1 MVGGFYFGRSLA
13 GIARVLR
20 AHGHRVVALQTYP
33 ADLDRDEFPGPPG
46 RRPLLG
52 RSSFDGFVVMTTAL
66 ADAEL
71 RELDASGVP
80 LVLLG
85 VRADGLRA
93 PAVSPDNAGGVRAA
107 VDHLVEHGHDRIGF
121 VGNTEQRDT
130 LERYDAYR
138 AALAAHDLAFS
149 PSWVY
154 RTRDNQEASAEAAA
168 RRLASRG
175 LPTTAT
181 LAATDLNAFGFLR
194 GVLAWG
200 FVRPAELAVVGCDHA
215 DSGARARPR
224 LST

>member
-1 MVGGFYFGRSLA
+1 MSTDATRRPRQAGEHLTFGVLCPVVGGFYFGRSLA

-71 RELDASGVP
+71 RELDASGIP

-107 VDHLVEHGHDRIGF
+107 VDHLVEHGHQRIGF

-138 AALAAHDLAFS
+138 AALGAHGLAWS

-154 RTRDNQEASAEAAA
+154 R
-168 RRLASRG
+168 
-175 LPTTAT
+175 
-181 LAATDLNAFGFLR
+181 
-194 GVLAWG
+194 
-200 FVRPAELAVVGCDHA
+200 
-215 DSGARARPR
+215 
-224 LST
+224 